1 MAVVSQNKF
10 PCCEEIFKLILVS
23 LEIFSGKYVNT
34 GASQV
39 MLVVKNLPASARDK
53 RRGFNPWVRKMPW
66 RRAQQPPPVFLPGES
81 HGQRNLVGYSLLGD
95 KESDITEVT
104 YQAYICHYVH
114 RCYVVSPTKMHFFL
128 QIRTVE
134 TFYHFTL
141 SFLV

>member
-66 RRAQQPPPVFLPGES
+66 RRAQQPTLVFLPGNS
-81 HGQRNLVGYSLLGD
+81 HGQRSLAGHSPWGL
-95 KESDITEVT
+95 KESDTEV
-104 YQAYICHYVH
+104 
-114 RCYVVSPTKMHFFL
+114 KWL
-128 QIRTVE
+128 QFESHLTS
-134 TFYHFTL
+134 HL
-141 SFLV
+141 AC